1 MQGSP
6 SGGDRRSRSRSRTPP
21 RAGVELQLQLQ
32 NQALER
38 AARLFREL
46 RSEIEQLREQ
56 LAELREQLADLQRRQ
71 RSEFAWLA
79 RLTHRVAALEQQATG
94 RAGPAPIA
102 SFATVRLDR
111 QLHQPPS
118 PPASPQEDW
127 RGPDR

>member
-1 MQGSP
+1 MQG
-6 SGGDRRSRSRSRTPP
+6 SGGDRRSRSRSRTPEEWLP

-56 LAELREQLADLQRRQ
+56 LAEIQRRE
-71 RSEFAWLA
+71 RSDVAWLA
-79 RLTHRVAALEQQATG
+79 RLTHRVAALELQATG
-94 RAGPAPIA
+94 RAGPAPI
-102 SFATVRLDR
+102 T
-111 QLHQPPS
+111 

>member
-46 RSEIEQLREQ
+46 RSEIEQ
-56 LAELREQLADLQRRQ
+56 LREQLADLQRRQ